1 MSSLPTTYW
10 ISTKALLRY
19 PMKYMGYILVL
30 GADHTLVIG
39 NLNSARKSI
48 TSTSLKFSL
57 FSDMH
62 VSNSVWVDD
71 IVYVIMTIPDET
83 YFLTINDKFR
93 TAGMLQEIP
102 KMNDKG
108 LIDLTT
114 YSITC
119 VLGND
124 INSRQFH
131 CIHSIAN

>member
-1 MSSLPTTYW
+1 MSTIHW

-19 PMKYMGYILVL
+19 PMKYMGCILIL
-30 GADHTLVIG
+30 GADHTLVIS
-39 NLNSARKSI
+39 NLNNISKNI
-48 TSTSLKFSL
+48 TTPSLKFSL

-62 VSNSVWVDD
+62 VSNSVCVDD
-71 IVYVIMTIPDET
+71 IVYVIMTIPDES

-93 TAGMLQEIP
+93 IAGMLEEVP
-102 KMNDKG
+102 KMNDNG

-114 YSITC
+114 YAITC

-131 CIHSIAN
+131 CIHSIPN